1 MAGMAGMADVAP
13 ARQEQEMAVVLAL
26 GSSLAWGVGDFLGG
40 RVAARAPAL
49 TVTVATQFVGLLFVL
64 VLTPLTGGVPSS
76 AALGIGALAGVLGG
90 FGLVVY
96 FRALAIGPMG
106 VVAPLSGAVGAM
118 IPVTAGLLGG
128 ERVGPLALLGIVAGL
143 AAVVLSTIDP
153 GAAPSAGVTR
163 PRSVLARARGRASA
177 GALGPSLALL
187 AGVMFGLFFVLLDRT
202 PSGSGLWP
210 LVGARLASVPLLG
223 VVALVRRRTWPDR
236 ADAGQVAA
244 SGMLDSGANALFL
257 LATRTGLLTLTGLLS
272 SLYPVVIVVLARQV
286 LGDRLARVQAAGVV
300 LALVAVA
307 LVTIG

>member
-1 MAGMAGMADVAP
+1 
-13 ARQEQEMAVVLAL
+13 MAVVLAL

-49 TVTVATQFVGLLFVL
+49 TVTVATQFVGLVFVL
-64 VLTPLTGGVPSS
+64 ALAPMTGGVASG
-76 AALGIGALAGVLGG
+76 AAMGIGALAGVLGG

-118 IPVTAGLLGG
+118 IPVTVGLLDG
-128 ERVGPLALLGIVAGL
+128 ERVGRLALLGIVAGL

-153 GAAPSAGVTR
+153 STAPPAGAAPR
-163 PRSVLARARGRASA
+163 RSLLARVRGRASA
-177 GALGPSLALL
+177 GALGPGFALL

-202 PSGSGLWP
+202 PAGSGLWP

-223 VVALVRRRTWPDR
+223 AVALARRRAWPAR
-236 ADAGQVAA
+236 ADVAQVAA
-244 SGMLDSGANALFL
+244 SGMLDSSANALFL

-286 LGDRLARVQAAGVV
+286 LGDRLARVQAVGVV
-300 LALVAVA
+300 LAMVAVA